1 MLQEDRVKSA
11 CLDSNSASL
20 EVIKTHL
27 HAFHFRK
34 VELTSFFPLL
44 LNGLN
49 QSKKTPIYPQS
60 LPRTRVRAI
69 DIAPH
74 YHFSSLVFL
83 GTLFKAGR
91 ALWCQLY
98 CWRKSRL
105 YEITSCKRD
114 SVSLAPS
121 TLMDGLRTDD
131 IRGFRHPLFK
141 RGVDVVFLKRD
152 LKGIEVFEVCTK
164 FCFWDIL
171 CVMCVRRS
179 KRINPNKS

>member
-1 MLQEDRVKSA
+1 MNRYRIGINSVSHLQSRLKYYYKYLIFDRLIRHHFFLSKRGKS
-11 CLDSNSASL
+11 
-20 EVIKTHL
+20 IKENINK
-27 HAFHFRK
+27 A
-34 VELTSFFPLL
+34 VDPC
-44 LNGLN
+44 
-49 QSKKTPIYPQS
+49 
-60 LPRTRVRAI
+60 LPRTWVRAI
-69 DIAPH
+69 DIGPH
-74 YHFSSLVFL
+74 HHFSSLVFL
-83 GTLFKAGR
+83 GTVFKAGR

-98 CWRKSRL
+98 CCRKSRL

-121 TLMDGLRTDD
+121 TLMDGLRADD

-152 LKGIEVFEVCTK
+152 LKGIEVFEVRTK
-164 FCFWDIL
+164 FCLWDIL